1 MLEFLKRHFKNEKGL
16 SLVELLAVIVILGII
31 AAIAIPA
38 IGNIIANSEAK
49 AEIAD
54 ATQIL
59 NAANIYFTDNPS
71 AETFAPSATEATT
84 PTAWSDYVESDGT
97 ITVTE
102 VKKVAGGNT
111 ITFSGEKV
119 GATAVTKTLEQLNNA
134 TVSGGEINW

>member
-1 MLEFLKRHFKNEKGL
+1 MFKLLKKRIKNEEGL

-54 ATQIL
+54 ATQVL
-59 NAANIYFTDNPS
+59 SAANIYFTDNPN
-71 AETFAPSATEATT
+71 ATEFKPGAD
-84 PTAWSDYVESDGT
+84 TAWKDYVESGGN

-111 ITFSGEKV
+111 ITFTGKRV
-119 GATAVTKTLEQLNNA
+119 GTNAVTKTLEELNKA
-134 TVSGGEINW
+134 TVTKGEVKWN